1 MSTARRRGYL
11 RSLDCVE
18 IAAARPGGVSVA
30 QERCSA
36 NCTNASG
43 MDPENAELNPN
54 PIVAM
59 AMRIRARKDVG
70 AAIDSATPA
79 AAAAP
84 GDDAAAAL
92 AAFAEALS
100 VGARRLNAILGK
112 DGLTFVRLEKPLRV
126 RLRFREKRVSL
137 DVDEPQQLVRIR
149 GLGLDGEYQFDA
161 GNGPPALINLSK
173 LSTDAG
179 YGDRLGPNELLKT
192 ITEDAAL
199 PRPPHLDG
207 LGPIRL

>member
-1 MSTARRRGYL
+1 
-11 RSLDCVE
+11 
-18 IAAARPGGVSVA
+18 
-30 QERCSA
+30 
-36 NCTNASG
+36 
-43 MDPENAELNPN
+43 MDPENADLNPN

-100 VGARRLNAILGK
+100 VGARRLHAILGK